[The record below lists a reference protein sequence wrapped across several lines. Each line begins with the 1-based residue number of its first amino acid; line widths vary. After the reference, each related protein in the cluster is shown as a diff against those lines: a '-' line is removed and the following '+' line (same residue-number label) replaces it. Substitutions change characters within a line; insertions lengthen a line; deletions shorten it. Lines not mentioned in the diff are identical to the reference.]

1 LGVAAL
7 KVSRSKMT
15 ARDFEQAALERIR
28 VWWRPVTCVGIAG
41 AVIVNAI
48 VLPILNSEPISLT
61 DLAATIASC
70 ATIFAV
76 REWGKINGAD

>member
-1 LGVAAL
+1 MTVKELEAA
-7 KVSRSKMT
+7 M
-15 ARDFEQAALERIR
+15 LERVR
-28 VWWRPVTCVGIAG
+28 VWWRPVTCVGIAVG
-41 AVIVNAI
+41 VIVNAV
-48 VLPILNSEPISLT
+48 VLPMITKSPISLT

>member
-1 LGVAAL
+1 MTLAELEKAL
-7 KVSRSKMT
+7 
-15 ARDFEQAALERIR
+15 LERVR
-28 VWWRPVTCVGIAG
+28 VWWRPVTCVGIAIG
-41 AVIVNAI
+41 VIVNAVI
-48 VLPILNSEPISLT
+48 LPLMRKEPISLT

>member
-1 LGVAAL
+1 MKIKELEAAL
-7 KVSRSKMT
+7 
-15 ARDFEQAALERIR
+15 LERVR
-28 VWWRPVTCVGIAG
+28 VWWRPVTCVGIAVG
-41 AVIVNAI
+41 VIVNAV
-48 VLPILNSEPISLT
+48 VLPMITKSPISLT

>member
-1 LGVAAL
+1 VTFSEVE
-7 KVSRSKMT
+7 KK
-15 ARDFEQAALERIR
+15 ARELVR
-28 VWWRPVTCVGIAG
+28 VWWRPVTCIGIAG
-41 AVIVNAI
+41 GVIVNAI
-48 VLPILNSEPISLT
+48 ILPVINKEPISLT

>member
-1 LGVAAL
+1 
-7 KVSRSKMT
+7 MT
-15 ARDFEQAALERIR
+15 IKELETAFLERVR
-28 VWWRPVTCVGIAG
+28 VWWRPVTCVGIASG
-41 AVIVNAI
+41 VIVNAV
-48 VLPILNSEPISLT
+48 VLPIVNSEPISLT

>member
-1 LGVAAL
+1 
-7 KVSRSKMT
+7 MT
-15 ARDFEQAALERIR
+15 MAEIEKAILNRVRI
-28 VWWRPVTCVGIAG
+28 WWRPVTCVGIAG

-48 VLPILNSEPISLT
+48 VLPFVNSAPISLT

-76 REWGKINGAD
+76 REWGKIKGAE

>member
-1 LGVAAL
+1 MTIKELEAAL
-7 KVSRSKMT
+7 
-15 ARDFEQAALERIR
+15 LERVR
-28 VWWRPVTCVGIAG
+28 VWWRPVTCVGIAVG
-41 AVIVNAI
+41 VIVNAV
-48 VLPILNSEPISLT
+48 VLPMITTAPISLT

>member
-1 LGVAAL
+1 
-7 KVSRSKMT
+7 MT
-15 ARDFEQAALERIR
+15 FADLEKACLERIR
-28 VWWRPVTCVGIAG
+28 VWWRPVTCIGIAAG
-41 AVIVNAI
+41 VAINAVI
-48 VLPILNSEPISLT
+48 LPLMRKEPISLT

>member
-1 LGVAAL
+1 MTFAGIEKAL
-7 KVSRSKMT
+7 
-15 ARDFEQAALERIR
+15 LERIR
-28 VWWRPVTCVGIAG
+28 VWWRPVTCIGIAAG
-41 AVIVNAI
+41 VIINAV
-48 VLPILNSEPISLT
+48 VLPLMRREPISLT

>member
-1 LGVAAL
+1 MTLKELEAAL
-7 KVSRSKMT
+7 
-15 ARDFEQAALERIR
+15 LERVR
-28 VWWRPVTCVGIAG
+28 VWWRPVTCVGIAVG
-41 AVIVNAI
+41 VIVNAV
-48 VLPILNSEPISLT
+48 VLPMITKSAISLT

>member
-1 LGVAAL
+1 MTLAELEKAL
-7 KVSRSKMT
+7 
-15 ARDFEQAALERIR
+15 LERVR
-28 VWWRPVTCVGIAG
+28 VWWRPVTCVGIAIG
-41 AVIVNAI
+41 VIVNAVI
-48 VLPILNSEPISLT
+48 LPLIRKEPISLT

>member
-1 LGVAAL
+1 
-7 KVSRSKMT
+7 MT
-15 ARDFEQAALERIR
+15 ARDLEQAVLERIR
-28 VWWRPVTCVGIAG
+28 VWWRPVTCVGIAVAVFVN
-41 AVIVNAI
+41 AVI
-48 VLPILNSEPISLT
+48 LPLIRKEPISLT

>member
-1 LGVAAL
+1 MSMADVEKGI
-7 KVSRSKMT
+7 
-15 ARDFEQAALERIR
+15 LERIR
-28 VWWRPVTCVGIAG
+28 VWWRPVTCVGIATAVFVN
-41 AVIVNAI
+41 AVII
-48 VLPILNSEPISLT
+48 PIMRTEAISLT

>member
-1 LGVAAL
+1 MTLKELEAA
-7 KVSRSKMT
+7 
-15 ARDFEQAALERIR
+15 FLERVR
-28 VWWRPVTCVGIAG
+28 VWWRPVTCVGIAVG
-41 AVIVNAI
+41 VIVNAV
-48 VLPILNSEPISLT
+48 VLPMITKSPISLT

>member
-1 LGVAAL
+1 
-7 KVSRSKMT
+7 MT
-15 ARDFEQAALERIR
+15 FADLEKACLERIR
-28 VWWRPVTCVGIAG
+28 VWWRPVTCIGISAG
-41 AVIVNAI
+41 VAINAV
-48 VLPILNSEPISLT
+48 VLPLMRKEPISLT